1 MSVQRKLRRV
11 IVKRLKADNIK
22 KNERIGELLGL
33 EPIPVHHLAY
43 KEERLDRSDG
53 DCYPLVDV
61 LERMAVLLESHV
73 LFEKEKPT
81 EKTEYN
87 HIEIVEGDEIP
98 KTISGRLCVCGF
110 VAKSHA
116 GLVAHQRKCDKARD
130 E

>member
-61 LERMAVLLESHV
+61 LKRIAEIITVHPRGSIVKSVSDAEAKELESGM
-73 LFEKEKPT
+73 T
-81 EKTEYN
+81 WICN
-87 HIEIVEGDEIP
+87 
-98 KTISGRLCVCGF
+98 CGF
-110 VAKSHA
+110 QAKTKA
-116 GLVAHQRKCDKARD
+116 GLAAHQRKCEKGGD
-130 E
+130 